1 MEHLLE
7 KGEYESLDK
16 YLKQFVSEELGEVRS
31 IYSDSPIIN
40 AVFHNKMSICKE
52 KGIDISCNI
61 TGSVK
66 CLDDM
71 GVGSILFNLLDN
83 AIEACEKNKKEKRIV
98 CQIAREADEVNI
110 FLENSIDQSVLAENP
125 SFETTK
131 DKDVYQYGIEVLIST
146 AINIMLLLVIG
157 IITKTVLLS
166 ICHFLILAT
175 IRTLTGGYHA
185 STYLRCEILGCVTY
199 ITIVLCLEKVT
210 QIFCVSN
217 WLIVCSLMGI
227 ITLINFA
234 ITNKRTVIDKELKRL
249 KKKVILRE
257 LTWIMLVLL
266 LEDKRIK
273 GGILLSF
280 FAVFLF
286 TIIDKIKNERKDKKS
301 NIEKNNYTGRTS
313 SF

>member
-1 MEHLLE
+1 MN
-7 KGEYESLDK
+7 
-16 YLKQFVSEELGEVRS
+16 KQ
-31 IYSDSPIIN
+31 
-40 AVFHNKMSICKE
+40 NK
-52 KGIDISCNI
+52 NI
-61 TGSVK
+61 
-66 CLDDM
+66 
-71 GVGSILFNLLDN
+71 
-83 AIEACEKNKKEKRIV
+83 
-98 CQIAREADEVNI
+98 
-110 FLENSIDQSVLAENP
+110 
-125 SFETTK
+125 
-131 DKDVYQYGIEVLIST
+131 
-146 AINIMLLLVIG
+146 
-157 IITKTVLLS
+157 
-166 ICHFLILAT
+166 
-175 IRTLTGGYHA
+175 
-185 STYLRCEILGCVTY
+185 CEILGCVTY

>member
-1 MEHLLE
+1 MIE
-7 KGEYESLDK
+7 KKAEYI
-16 YLKQFVSEELGEVRS
+16 SEKLV
-31 IYSDSPIIN
+31 
-40 AVFHNKMSICKE
+40 
-52 KGIDISCNI
+52 
-61 TGSVK
+61 
-66 CLDDM
+66 
-71 GVGSILFNLLDN
+71 
-83 AIEACEKNKKEKRIV
+83 EKNLVK
-98 CQIAREADEVNI
+98 N
-110 FLENSIDQSVLAENP
+110 
-125 SFETTK
+125 K

-175 IRTLTGGYHA
+175 IRTLTGELANLHA

>member
-1 MEHLLE
+1 MIE
-7 KGEYESLDK
+7 KKAEYI
-16 YLKQFVSEELGEVRS
+16 SEKLV
-31 IYSDSPIIN
+31 
-40 AVFHNKMSICKE
+40 
-52 KGIDISCNI
+52 
-61 TGSVK
+61 
-66 CLDDM
+66 
-71 GVGSILFNLLDN
+71 
-83 AIEACEKNKKEKRIV
+83 EKNLVK
-98 CQIAREADEVNI
+98 N
-110 FLENSIDQSVLAENP
+110 
-125 SFETTK
+125 K

-280 FAVFLF
+280 LAQSQILWDFRFL
-286 TIIDKIKNERKDKKS
+286 S
-301 NIEKNNYTGRTS
+301 
-313 SF
+313 

>member
-1 MEHLLE
+1 MIE
-7 KGEYESLDK
+7 KKAK
-16 YLKQFVSEELGEVRS
+16 YISEKLV
-31 IYSDSPIIN
+31 
-40 AVFHNKMSICKE
+40 
-52 KGIDISCNI
+52 
-61 TGSVK
+61 
-66 CLDDM
+66 
-71 GVGSILFNLLDN
+71 
-83 AIEACEKNKKEKRIV
+83 EKNLVK
-98 CQIAREADEVNI
+98 N
-110 FLENSIDQSVLAENP
+110 
-125 SFETTK
+125 K

-217 WLIVCSLMGI
+217 WLMVCSLMGI

-234 ITNKRTVIDKELKRL
+234 ITNKRAVIDKELKRL

-280 FAVFLF
+280 LQYF
-286 TIIDKIKNERKDKKS
+286 IHDN
-301 NIEKNNYTGRTS
+301 
-313 SF
+313 

>member
-1 MEHLLE
+1 MIE
-7 KGEYESLDK
+7 KKAEYI
-16 YLKQFVSEELGEVRS
+16 SEKLV
-31 IYSDSPIIN
+31 
-40 AVFHNKMSICKE
+40 
-52 KGIDISCNI
+52 
-61 TGSVK
+61 
-66 CLDDM
+66 
-71 GVGSILFNLLDN
+71 
-83 AIEACEKNKKEKRIV
+83 EKNLVK
-98 CQIAREADEVNI
+98 N
-110 FLENSIDQSVLAENP
+110 
-125 SFETTK
+125 K

-210 QIFCVSN
+210 QLFCVSN
-217 WLIVCSLMGI
+217 WLLVCSLMGI

>member
-1 MEHLLE
+1 M
-7 KGEYESLDK
+7 
-16 YLKQFVSEELGEVRS
+16 
-31 IYSDSPIIN
+31 
-40 AVFHNKMSICKE
+40 
-52 KGIDISCNI
+52 
-61 TGSVK
+61 
-66 CLDDM
+66 
-71 GVGSILFNLLDN
+71 
-83 AIEACEKNKKEKRIV
+83 KN
-98 CQIAREADEVNI
+98 
-110 FLENSIDQSVLAENP
+110 
-125 SFETTK
+125 K

>member
-1 MEHLLE
+1 MIE
-7 KGEYESLDK
+7 KKAEYI
-16 YLKQFVSEELGEVRS
+16 SEKLV
-31 IYSDSPIIN
+31 
-40 AVFHNKMSICKE
+40 
-52 KGIDISCNI
+52 
-61 TGSVK
+61 
-66 CLDDM
+66 
-71 GVGSILFNLLDN
+71 
-83 AIEACEKNKKEKRIV
+83 EKNLVK
-98 CQIAREADEVNI
+98 N
-110 FLENSIDQSVLAENP
+110 
-125 SFETTK
+125 K

-234 ITNKRTVIDKELKRL
+234 I
-249 KKKVILRE
+249 
-257 LTWIMLVLL
+257 
-266 LEDKRIK
+266 
-273 GGILLSF
+273 LSF
-280 FAVFLF
+280 IIDLLF
-286 TIIDKIKNERKDKKS
+286 T
-301 NIEKNNYTGRTS
+301 
-313 SF
+313 

>member
-1 MEHLLE
+1 MIE
-7 KGEYESLDK
+7 KKAEYI
-16 YLKQFVSEELGEVRS
+16 SEKLV
-31 IYSDSPIIN
+31 
-40 AVFHNKMSICKE
+40 
-52 KGIDISCNI
+52 
-61 TGSVK
+61 
-66 CLDDM
+66 
-71 GVGSILFNLLDN
+71 
-83 AIEACEKNKKEKRIV
+83 EKNLVK
-98 CQIAREADEVNI
+98 N
-110 FLENSIDQSVLAENP
+110 
-125 SFETTK
+125 K

-273 GGILLSF
+273 GASC
-280 FAVFLF
+280 
-286 TIIDKIKNERKDKKS
+286 IIQV
-301 NIEKNNYTGRTS
+301 
-313 SF
+313 